1 MKPSGLETAVTV
13 NVRND
18 LEKQSVTQLS
28 ICSLSTLGKLKYAT
42 KSLAIC
48 WGIAL
53 LCVFIPVLH
62 FFLVPLGLIIGL
74 FLFYR
79 NFQFQELLI
88 DGKISCPACRHDFE
102 AKKIAFNW
110 PKQESC
116 SACDLELI
124 LKKQI

>member
-1 MKPSGLETAVTV
+1 MENSKLQAVTV
-13 NVRND
+13 SVRND
-18 LEKQSVTQLS
+18 LEKQSVSQLS
-28 ICSLSTLGKLKYAT
+28 VCSLSTGGKFKYAT

-53 LCVFIPVLH
+53 LCVFIPILH

-79 NFQFQELLI
+79 NFKFQELLL
-88 DGKISCPACRHDFE
+88 DGQISCPGCQHQFQ
-102 AKKIAFNW
+102 AKTVAFNW

-116 SACDLELI
+116 SACGLELI
-124 LKKQI
+124 LKKQE